1 MNPIEIDSK
10 DAAGDEEKTQI
21 FDNNEEEGSYKNIS
35 LSEDNVEERKG
46 SKDADNNNNNNCTT
60 SFCYR
65 TFFNTNL
72 KMCMWGTL
80 VIFLGILL
88 TIVIVGY
95 ATDDINVIT
104 SSSSSKASSLT
115 DDSISTAQDTTK
127 GDTVVGKGGEEEV
140 SIATK
145 APGATWDDIVCSG
158 KPRGTVFDATFNMNF
173 NGNLQLINVNDAA
186 LSFEDTEVSF
196 YYPSVLIGAKVGS
209 IQIEGGIIEAQDELS
224 IPVEGNLDG
233 FTTIAAN
240 TIGTIGAVSLG
251 TDGYLTF
258 VNTQNTTNTLETEV
272 RCMLT
277 WEFEE
282 DNAEINCLG
291 GERKGKLRNNQVSS

>member
-1 MNPIEIDSK
+1 MNPIEIESND
-10 DAAGDEEKTQI
+10 AGDEEKTQI
-21 FDNNEEEGSYKNIS
+21 LDNDGTYENIS
-35 LSEDNVEERKG
+35 LSDNEEERKDIKQK
-46 SKDADNNNNNNCTT
+46 SNDDDNCTT
-60 SFCYR
+60 SFCYV

-80 VIFLGILL
+80 VVLLGILL

-104 SSSSSKASSLT
+104 SSSSSSKASSST

-127 GDTVVGKGGEEEV
+127 GGTVGKGGEEV

-145 APGATWDDIVCSG
+145 APAATWDDIVCSG

-277 WEFEE
+277 WELEE
-282 DNAEINCLG
+282 DNAEISCLG
-291 GERKGKLRNNQVSS
+291 GERKAKLRYN